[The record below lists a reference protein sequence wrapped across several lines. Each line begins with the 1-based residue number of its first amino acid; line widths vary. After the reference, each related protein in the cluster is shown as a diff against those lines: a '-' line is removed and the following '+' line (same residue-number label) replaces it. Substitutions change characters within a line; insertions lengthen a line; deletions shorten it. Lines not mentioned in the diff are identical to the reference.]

1 MHNDPSHIDD
11 LIAKYLA
18 GEILP
23 EEEQLLMQWI
33 EASPENKKYFG
44 DIQFV
49 HNRAVASHKYVKVDT
64 NKAWEKLHS
73 QMKRQPVVKTPI
85 VAEMPVYKQLWFR
98 VAASVVILAGLF
110 SIIYNYWPAQGG
122 SPQTI
127 VIASNDSTLSR
138 TISGS
143 TKVVLNKQSKI
154 IYNQK
159 PGKKEVEVTL
169 TGEAFIEV
177 EHSKDTAFIVKAE
190 ETFIRDIG
198 TSFNVKAYP
207 ASSTIEVYVES
218 GEIAF
223 YTEQSEGISIKAGET
238 GIYNKE
244 TKQFSKA
251 EVQNLNVVSYK
262 TRIFF
267 FSHTRLADVVNEL
280 NAVYPEVVT
289 ISNPKLADCT
299 INVTFDNEPIQAVV
313 NIIAETL
320 GLQVTET
327 GNGFILGGDHC
338 LTP

>member
-1 MHNDPSHIDD
+1 MQTDPSYIDD

-18 GEILP
+18 GETLP
-23 EEEQLLMQWI
+23 EEEKLLMQWI
-33 EASPENKKYFG
+33 EESPENKKYFG

-49 HNRAVASHKYVKVDT
+49 HNKAVASHKYVKVDT
-64 NKAWEKLHS
+64 NRAWEKLHAQIKS
-73 QMKRQPVVKTPI
+73 QPAVKAPVAIK
-85 VAEMPVYKQLWFR
+85 MPVYKQMWFR
-98 VAASVVILAGLF
+98 VAASVIILTGLF
-110 SIIYNYWPAQGG
+110 TILYNYWPTQGG
-122 SPQTI
+122 TPQSI
-127 VIASNDSTLSR
+127 VIASTDSTISR
-138 TISGS
+138 TIAGS
-143 TKVVLNKQSKI
+143 TKVVLNKKSKLV
-154 IYNQK
+154 YSRK

-177 EHSKDTAFIVKAE
+177 EHSKDTAFIVKAD

-207 ASSTIEVYVES
+207 ASQTIEVFVES

-223 YTEQSEGISIKAGET
+223 YTEQQQGISIKAGET

-244 TKQFSKA
+244 SKQFSKA
-251 EVQNLNVVSYK
+251 EAQNLNVVAYK
-262 TRIFF
+262 TRIFLF
-267 FSHTRLADVVNEL
+267 RHTRLADVVNEL
-280 NAVYPEVVT
+280 NAVYPETVT
-289 ISNPKLADCT
+289 LSNPKLGDCT

-327 GNGFILGGDHC
+327 NNGFILNGDYC

>member
-1 MHNDPSHIDD
+1 MRTDPSHIDD

-23 EEEQLLMQWI
+23 DEEKVFMQWM
-33 EASPENKKYFG
+33 EESPENKKYFG

-49 HNRAVASHKYVKVDT
+49 HSRAVASHKYVKVDT
-64 NKAWEKLHS
+64 DRAWQKLHA
-73 QMKRQPVVKTPI
+73 QMRTQQADNAPVV
-85 VAEMPVYKQLWFR
+85 VRMPVYKQLWFR
-98 VAASVVILAGLF
+98 VAASVILLVGLF
-110 SIIYNYWPAQGG
+110 TILYNNWPKQGE
-122 SPQTI
+122 SSQSI

-138 TISGS
+138 TIAGS

-154 IYNQK
+154 VYNRK

-177 EHSKDTAFIVKAE
+177 EHSKDTAFIVKAD

-198 TSFNVKAYP
+198 TAFNVKAYP
-207 ASSTIEVYVES
+207 GSSTIEVYVES

-223 YTEQSEGISIKAGET
+223 YTEQLEGISIKAGET

-262 TRIFF
+262 TRIFVF
-267 FSHTRLADVVNEL
+267 RHTRLADVVNEL

-289 ISNPKLADCT
+289 ISNPKLAECT

-313 NIIAETL
+313 SIIAETL

-327 GNGFILGGDHC
+327 GNGFILNGDYC